1 MNPYLYTQTEVLATL
16 RTLLM
21 EPTAERWTDIQL
33 YSAMSIAL
41 QSWQGRVRVP
51 YIYNITGGWVSG
63 TYDYILPDYVDKRT
77 VQPQAK
83 VSGWD
88 SIEGIIT
95 SGSETWADIQAFT
108 VEPNETGGFVLRLS
122 YSNPRSSLIGASS
135 EGRAIWWGQQ
145 LQVPTTVP
153 ALAVTITDSDTSLS
167 IATVGTKPAYG
178 RVGYVKVDSEWIG
191 YSGYTE
197 ATSTMTLTNLV
208 RGLNGTTAAAHTA
221 GASVTWG
228 VGMDTPALLN
238 ALYDGTR
245 VYLMQMWLS
254 NPSSR
259 ETASYEKQLVLYQK
273 NLDRF
278 WKGYT
283 PSRPLRSRLSR
294 MTIGDNI

>member
-1 MNPYLYTQTEVLATL
+1 MNPYLYTQSEVLAIL

-21 EPTAERWTDIQL
+21 EPTAERWTDAQI
-33 YSAMSIAL
+33 YSCMSIAL
-41 QSWQGRVRVP
+41 QGWQGRVRVP

-63 TYDYILPDYVDKRT
+63 TYDYTLPDYVDKRT

-145 LQVPTTVP
+145 LQVP
-153 ALAVTITDSDTSLS
+153 AVATLPILSAGISSTDTSLTLTTQPV
-167 IATVGTKPAYG
+167 IG
-178 RVGYVKVDSEWIG
+178 RVGYVKINSEWVG

-197 ATSTMTLTNLV
+197 SGATLTLTNLV
-208 RGLNGTTAAAHTA
+208 RGLNGTTAATHST
-221 GASVTWG
+221 SDTVTWG

-259 ETASYEKQLVLYQK
+259 ETASYEKQLVLYQT

-283 PSRPLRSRLSR
+283 PSRSLRSRLSR
-294 MTIGDNI
+294 MAIGDNI